1 MSVQELSPSRGN
13 EQLSRRDFLKLSS
26 CTALFMIS
34 NFVLRFI
41 PPLRQQHEAL
51 TQSQLSI
58 PEFLAR
64 NPELPEHFE
73 FGCTFSVDY
82 FTQLMPDAEPAE
94 VVQLLVEKLGIKQI
108 RFPIRWSSCV
118 TADGSL
124 DLDLQLKYLENFRKA
139 GVSVFLSLGIKS
151 ARWPETHIPEFVLQ
165 KLKAAGAMAPDG
177 SHLTGGEPLALEFF
191 AFAEQ
196 ALQVLV
202 REHGFAFAGFQPENE
217 HAELFGGK
225 PYRFTFSDSY
235 LHRLIELINSFQPGA
250 PILLNAIGIFSSY
263 SDTMTGN
270 SSLHRV
276 AQTLATFKK
285 RFPENTF
292 RLGIDIYEETQ
303 FTPKLPF
310 TELRPDTLSILT
322 LLYGKKHIQQLIAD
336 LAELGILTEITELQ
350 FERWGVIERLF
361 GPGTVQH
368 LQMMLLRVNQLLYP
382 AATQARQ
389 ETKIPQKILLR
400 LWGIEQALATLL
412 GSSRVTHQHEVA
424 ELIQA
429 FTQD

>member
-1 MSVQELSPSRGN
+1 MSAQELSPSRGN
-13 EQLSRRDFLKLSS
+13 AQLSRRDFMKFGSWCALYMLSD
-26 CTALFMIS
+26 
-34 NFVLRFI
+34 FVLRLV
-41 PPLRQQHEAL
+41 PPLRQQQDAL
-51 TQSQLSI
+51 TQSQLAV
-58 PEFLAR
+58 PEFLAH

-82 FTQLMPDAEPAE
+82 FTQLMPDADPAE
-94 VVQLLVEKLGIKQI
+94 VVQLLLEKLGIKQI

-177 SHLTGGEPLALEFF
+177 SHLTGEEPLALEFF
-191 AFAEQ
+191 SFAEQ
-196 ALQVLV
+196 VLQVLV
-202 REHGFAFAGFQPENE
+202 HEHGFAFAGFQPENE

-225 PYRFTFSDSY
+225 PHRFTFSDSY
-235 LHRLIELINSFQPGA
+235 LHRLMELINDFQPGI

-263 SDTMTGN
+263 QDTMTGN
-270 SSLHRV
+270 SSLLRV
-276 AQTLATFKK
+276 AQTLTMFKK
-285 RFPENTF
+285 RFPENSF

-303 FTPKLPF
+303 FTPRLPF
-310 TELRPDTLSILT
+310 TELRPDTLSILS
-322 LLYGKKHIQQLIAD
+322 LLYGKKHIQQLIAE
-336 LAELGILTEITELQ
+336 LAELGIPSEITELQ
-350 FERWGVIERLF
+350 FERWGKNLRPF
-361 GPGTVQH
+361 APGTAVH

-382 AATQARQ
+382 ATARARQ